1 MLPCS
6 TDNRRENSSSV
17 LALADRTA
25 ILKAMITVFSE
36 KHQLRNPRTELYNG
50 ELVRPHES
58 PERAEIILDRLRT
71 ERSGEVIGPADFGTA
86 PLLRVHDSGYL
97 EFLSQA
103 WTEWSAA
110 GGRGEAIPDCWP
122 ARRMAQRCPSSI
134 SGKLGYYA
142 MAGETSISQ
151 GTWEAARAA
160 ADVALTAAARIAA
173 GERSAFALCRP
184 PGHHAARDLY
194 GGYCF
199 LNNAAIA
206 AQYLR
211 DQGAAR
217 VAILDVDFH
226 HGNGTQDIFY
236 DRADVLY
243 VSLHGDPA
251 HAFPYFMGYADE
263 TGAGAGAGFNLNLP
277 LPPGTNFEVWQDV
290 LRSALARIADFRTD
304 ALVVSLG
311 VDTFAEDPIS
321 FFRLESKDF
330 IRYGRM
336 LGKQALPTLF
346 VLEGG
351 YAVDAIGVN
360 VVNVLSGFEEAG
372 L

>member
-1 MLPCS
+1 MITIFS
-6 TDNRRENSSSV
+6 TDH
-17 LALADRTA
+17 L
-25 ILKAMITVFSE
+25 
-36 KHQLRNPRTELYNG
+36 LRSPCTELYGG

-58 PERAEIILDRLRT
+58 PERAQIVL
-71 ERSGEVIGPADFGTA
+71 ERIQTQGLGPVIGPTRFDAA
-86 PLLRVHDSGYL
+86 PLLRVHDQRYL
-97 EFLSQA
+97 DFLETVWS
-103 WTEWSAA
+103 EWVAA
-110 GGRGEAIPDCWP
+110 GNRGEAIPDCWP
-122 ARRMAQRCPSSI
+122 ARRMMQRCPNSI
-134 SGKLGYYA
+134 TGKLGFYA
-142 MAGETSISQ
+142 MAGETSISH

-160 ADVALTAAARIAA
+160 ADVALTGASRIKDGARA
-173 GERSAFALCRP
+173 AFALCRP

-211 DQGAAR
+211 DVGAAR
-217 VAILDVDFH
+217 IAILDVDFH

-236 DRADVLY
+236 DRPDVLY

-251 HAFPYFMGYADE
+251 EAFPYFSGFADE
-263 TGAGAGAGFNLNLP
+263 TGAGMGAGFTLNLP
-277 LPPGTNFEVWQDV
+277 LPRGTDFGAWQDA
-290 LRSALARIADFRTD
+290 LRTALMRIASFRAD

-321 FFRLESKDF
+321 FFRLQSADF
-330 IRYGRM
+330 LTYGRM
-336 LGKQALPTLF
+336 VGACALPTLF

-351 YAVDAIGVN
+351 YAVGAIGVN
-360 VVNVLSGFEEAG
+360 VVNVLTGFEQAQGEPPRP

>member
-1 MLPCS
+1 
-6 TDNRRENSSSV
+6 
-17 LALADRTA
+17 
-25 ILKAMITVFSE
+25 MITVFSTD
-36 KHQLRNPRTELYNG
+36 HLLRNPRTELYGG

-58 PERAEIILDRLRT
+58 PERAQIVL
-71 ERSGEVIGPADFGTA
+71 ERIETQHLGPVIAPVHFDAA
-86 PLLRVHDSGYL
+86 PLLRVHDAQYV
-97 EFLSQA
+97 EFLKQA
-103 WTEWSAA
+103 WSDWVAA
-110 GGRGEAIPDCWP
+110 GNRGEAIPDCWP
-122 ARRMAQRCPSSI
+122 ARRMTQRRPNSI
-134 SGKLGYYA
+134 TGKLGFYA
-142 MAGETSISQ
+142 MAGETSISR

-160 ADVALTAAARIAA
+160 ADVALTAASQIKEGADA
-173 GERSAFALCRP
+173 AFALCRP

-211 DQGAAR
+211 DTGAAR

-251 HAFPYFMGYADE
+251 DAFPYFSGYADE
-263 TGAGAGAGFNLNLP
+263 TGTGAGDGFNMNFP
-277 LPPGTNFEVWQDV
+277 LPAGTEFNAWQEA
-290 LRSALARIADFRTD
+290 LSAALTAIAKFRAD

-321 FFRLESKDF
+321 FFRLQSADF
-330 IRYGRM
+330 STYGRM
-336 LGKQALPTLF
+336 IGAGDLPTLF

-351 YAVDAIGVN
+351 YAVGEIGIN
-360 VVNVLSGFEEAG
+360 VVNVLSGFEEARASQR
-372 L
+372 